1 MEEIE
6 NNIINDAIKNYA
18 KKKFL
23 KISKINDSNIIFYKF
38 INSLKKIKKYYI
50 YNNKLIG
57 GMRGFNNSNVR
68 DSILNLLY
76 SDQQIKDAIKIIIG
90 QILVSPNANM
100 QVPYN
105 NINQPMVQQPIQ
117 QPIQQPNTQQQI
129 QQLQQQI
136 QNVQL
141 QPMTQQQQQQMQQ
154 QLQQQM
160 QIQIQQLQKQIQQ
173 PNTQQKQ
180 QQLQQQMQQLQLLQ
194 KMI

>member
-6 NNIINDAIKNYA
+6 NNIINDTIKNYA

-105 NINQPMVQQPIQ
+105 NINQPMIQ
-117 QPIQQPNTQQQI
+117 
-129 QQLQQQI
+129 
-136 QNVQL
+136 
-141 QPMTQQQQQQMQQ
+141 QQQQQQMQQ
-154 QLQQQM
+154 QQM
-160 QIQIQQLQKQIQQ
+160 Q
-173 PNTQQKQ
+173 
-180 QQLQQQMQQLQLLQ
+180 QQQMQQKQQMQQQQQQQ
-194 KMI
+194 KMQQQQMQQQQMQQQQTNPNKRSFFGRRNSM